1 MKYRHILILI
11 IAVFCP
17 LTLHAGSPGPST
29 YEECILDSM
38 KGVTSDAAANAI
50 IDSCKHM
57 FPGKKPTSEIAQ
69 GQDSGVVPSSVLEKL
84 SGMAGVKRNTSNR
97 TPPKFSGTIF
107 NESQWV
113 ITDITVTIFP
123 IEEVMSA
130 KEVIPLTEEKMKEL
144 AQSCTSELNS
154 YVWPIRGS
162 TFETRPLTEAKF
174 NCPEVYTPDGMNY
187 HWFINSAKGFR
198 A

>member
-1 MKYRHILILI
+1 MKYRYMLI

-17 LTLHAGSPGPST
+17 LTLHAGSSGPST

-38 KGVTSDAAANAI
+38 KGMTSDTAANAI
-50 IDSCKHM
+50 IDSCRSM
-57 FPGKKPTSEIAQ
+57 FPGKKPTSEVTQ
-69 GQDSGVVPSSVLEKL
+69 GRDRGVVLPSVLEKH
-84 SGMAGVKRNTSNR
+84 SGIGGVKRNLSSR
-97 TPPKFSGTIF
+97 IPPKFSGTIF
-107 NESQWV
+107 NESRWV

-123 IEEVMSA
+123 IEEVISA

-144 AQSCTSELNS
+144 AQSCTSELNC
-154 YVWPIRGS
+154 YVWPVRGS
-162 TFETRPLTEAKF
+162 TFEARPLTEAKF